1 MSEKEIVHLNKRD
14 WNNYDF
20 LRLFAA
26 ICITYSHSF
35 NNITNYI
42 EPLFYLSAGGIKIGD
57 IGLLIFFSISG
68 YLIAKSAVTSSSVKN
83 YFWKRIL
90 RIQPLLIIVCILTV
104 FLLGP
109 FFTTLTIEQ
118 YFSNINS
125 WTYFRNIFPLTGMQF
140 TLPNVFSNYAGET
153 GVNGSLWTLVVE
165 ERLYLLL
172 GIIFL
177 KPKFNKF
184 SLYLVAGICN
194 FFYLMNII
202 FQPDAVPYLNTI
214 SGFYTILFL
223 NASVLFLLELDFNK
237 NLIKYLSISF
247 LFCLISVIYPA
258 FVFLQLFAFPVFIVS
273 IAQIKGILNKAG
285 RYGDFTYGIYV
296 FSFPIQQM
304 LNSVKLVK
312 ENPYKLFLLTI
323 IIVLPLSALSWHL
336 VEKNFLRLKNYVK

>member
-1 MSEKEIVHLNKRD
+1 MNEKKILHLNKRD

-26 ICITYSHSF
+26 ICIAYSHSF
-35 NNITNYI
+35 NNIPNYI
-42 EPLFYLSAGGIKIGD
+42 EPLFYLSMGGIKVGD
-57 IGLLIFFSISG
+57 VGLLIFFSISG
-68 YLIAKSAVTSSSVKN
+68 YLIAKSAFTSSSVKN

-125 WTYFRNIFPLTGMQF
+125 WTYFRNIFPFTGIQF

-172 GIIFL
+172 GIILFI
-177 KPKFNKF
+177 PKFNKF
-184 SLYLVAGICN
+184 LLHILAGICN
-194 FFYLMNII
+194 IFYLINIV
-202 FQPDAVPYLNTI
+202 FQQNAVPYLNT
-214 SGFYTILFL
+214 SAGFYSVLFL

-237 NLIKYLSISF
+237 NLIKYIVISF
-247 LFCLISVIYPA
+247 LFCLVSVIYPA
-258 FVFLQLFAFPVFIVS
+258 FVFLQLFAFPVFIIS
-273 IAQIKGILNKAG
+273 IAQIKCILNKAG
-285 RYGDFTYGIYV
+285 KYGDFTYGIYV

-312 ENPYKLFLLTI
+312 ENPYKLFFLTI
-323 IIVLPLSALSWHL
+323 IIVVPLSVLSWHL
-336 VEKNFLRLKNYVK
+336 VEKKFLRLKNYVK